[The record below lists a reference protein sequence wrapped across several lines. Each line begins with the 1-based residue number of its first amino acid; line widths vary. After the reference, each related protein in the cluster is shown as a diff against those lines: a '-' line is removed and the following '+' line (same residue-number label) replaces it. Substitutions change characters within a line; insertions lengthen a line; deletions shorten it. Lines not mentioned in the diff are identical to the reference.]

1 MKTKQIGDVIQTRL
15 YLRPLGLSV
24 CFYEIDHLLFD
35 TGAPSQRKHLKKYLM
50 DRPLEQVVVSHHH
63 EDHTGMA
70 DWLERKKNLP
80 IYMLPETQ
88 RILNHPYKLPMYRY
102 LTWGQMRPV
111 QGTLIG
117 EKIQTNRFTFDV
129 VRTPGHCQDHLSL
142 VEPNHGFVFSGDLF
156 VSSRIKYSLHRGE
169 SLKSMLQSIEALLS
183 YDFQHVFCAHA
194 GFVPRGRQALEKK
207 KKFLHELVDSVLF
220 YYQEGQSLE
229 EIREK
234 LHPQI
239 DWNHLLSRGEFSS
252 RNVVRLIIDEFSG
265 QV

>member
-1 MKTKQIGDVIQTRL
+1 
-15 YLRPLGLSV
+15 
-24 CFYEIDHLLFD
+24 
-35 TGAPSQRKHLKKYLM
+35 
-50 DRPLEQVVVSHHH
+50 
-63 EDHTGMA
+63 
-70 DWLERKKNLP
+70 
-80 IYMLPETQ
+80 
-88 RILNHPYKLPMYRY
+88 MYRY